1 LKIRFGY
8 GVTGNNDFDASY
20 MANTLSRDQ
29 YWMLPSGS
37 WAFVYGPSSNVN
49 PYLGWE
55 EKKEWNIGVDYS
67 FFGNRM
73 YGKFDYYRRKID
85 GMIYEVNVP
94 QPPYPNG
101 KQWQNIGEME
111 SKGWEFEVG
120 GDIIQNKDFTWTSS
134 LNMSHNSGKI
144 LTMYG
149 NNSRMD
155 GNAMDEPGWP
165 GDASRIEEGGR
176 DRCVPICGNSLD
188 STIKET
194 SFCTIRMVRL
204 YLLPKRSVDDKQYIG
219 NYLPKVMMGW
229 NNTFTYKNFDLGINM
244 LIVQKE
250 VSFIVESSEF
260 PHMERTDLCP
270 LFNTRGIA
278 RPSRHSLATVCMV
291 SSITIVVKSMA

>member
-1 LKIRFGY
+1 MKEFDWVNDLKIRFGY

-165 GDASRIEEGGR
+165 GDASRIEEGQR
-176 DRCVPICGNSLD
+176 SVRSICGNSLD

-204 YLLPKRSVDDKQYIG
+204 YLLPKRV
-219 NYLPKVMMGW
+219 
-229 NNTFTYKNFDLGINM
+229 
-244 LIVQKE
+244 
-250 VSFIVESSEF
+250 
-260 PHMERTDLCP
+260 
-270 LFNTRGIA
+270 
-278 RPSRHSLATVCMV
+278 
-291 SSITIVVKSMA
+291 